1 MSMQVVVVTN
11 PVATSVVADPEL
23 PDRVVR
29 AVAALPATVT
39 VVRTGRAGD
48 AVEAGR
54 THASADVIVVV
65 GGDGTLNGVVAGL
78 LAAPGPHA
86 VVAPFPAGST
96 NVVARS
102 LGFDRRPDRAL
113 GQLVS
118 ALRAGRR
125 AAGTVGRID
134 DRVFLANAGVGLDAA
149 VVARAEAHPSRKHR
163 LRGIWFLWCLAT
175 EMVVGPL
182 GRGGPRLYVVDGAG
196 RRHRGRWVVA
206 LARSP
211 YVWLGALGVDLLP
224 RADRTQGTV
233 LLLRSLG
240 AATVV
245 DGLRAVAA
253 RGGVIGARL
262 GRLDAT
268 GPVVVTA
275 DRPVPVQVD
284 GEVVAPCVSAT
295 ITFTPGGVTFVTP

>member
-1 MSMQVVVVTN
+1 MQVVVIAN
-11 PVATSVVADPEL
+11 PVATAVVADPGL
-23 PDRVVR
+23 PDRVAR
-29 AVAALPATVT
+29 AIEGVPATVT
-39 VVRTGRAGD
+39 VVRTRSATD
-48 AVEAGR
+48 AAEAGR
-54 THASADVIVVV
+54 AHGDADVVVVV
-65 GGDGTLNGVVAGL
+65 GGDGTLNGAVAGL
-78 LAAPGPHA
+78 LSAPGHRA
-86 VVAPFPAGST
+86 AVAPFPAGST

-113 GQLVS
+113 GQLVE

-125 AAGTVGRID
+125 TAGTVGHLDERL
-134 DRVFLANAGVGLDAA
+134 FLANAGIGLDAA
-149 VVARAEAHPSRKHR
+149 VVARAEVRPGRKHR
-163 LRGIWFLWCLAT
+163 FGGLWFLWCLGT
-175 EMVVGPL
+175 ELLVGPL
-182 GRGGPRLYVVDGAG
+182 GRAGPRLDVVDGTG

-240 AATVV
+240 PTTVV

-253 RGGVIGARL
+253 STGVLGARL
-262 GRLDAT
+262 GRLDST

-275 DRPVPVQVD
+275 ERPVQVD
-284 GEVVAPCVSAT
+284 GEVVTPRATAT
-295 ITFTPGGVTFVTP
+295 ISFTPGGVTFVTS